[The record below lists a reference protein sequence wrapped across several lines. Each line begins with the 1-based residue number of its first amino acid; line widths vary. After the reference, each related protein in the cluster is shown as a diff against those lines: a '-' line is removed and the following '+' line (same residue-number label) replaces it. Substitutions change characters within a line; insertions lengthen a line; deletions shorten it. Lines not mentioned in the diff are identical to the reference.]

1 MKTSEELFEQMK
13 TIRNSAKDSIVAIL
27 RSHNNRADFTT
38 DMNGNDCNDEYFDGD
53 FEYNNRVWI
62 ECYGKYNNET
72 GYVTMVELD
81 KNSNIVITAEGDDFT
96 YDTDYVCH
104 STPVYLDILERLE
117 FMENHGMF
125 KD

>member
-13 TIRNSAKDSIVAIL
+13 TIRSSAKDSIVAIL
-27 RSHNNRADFTT
+27 KSHNNQADFTT
-38 DMNGNDCNDEYFDGD
+38 DENGNDCNDEDFDDD

-62 ECYGKYNNET
+62 ECYGKYDNET

-81 KNSNIVITAEGDDFT
+81 KNNDIVITAEGDDFT

-117 FMENHGMF
+117 YMESHGMF

>member
-1 MKTSEELFEQMK
+1 MKTSEELFDQMK
-13 TIRNSAKDSIVAIL
+13 TIRNCAKDSIVAIL
-27 RSHNNRADFTT
+27 KSHNNHADFTT
-38 DMNGNDCNDEYFDGD
+38 DENGNDCNDEYFDDD
-53 FEYNNRVWI
+53 FEYNNRVWT
-62 ECYGKYNNET
+62 ECYGKYDNET

-81 KNSNIVITAEGDDFT
+81 KNNNIVITAEGEDFT
-96 YDTDYVCH
+96 YDNDYVCH

>member
-1 MKTSEELFEQMK
+1 MK
-13 TIRNSAKDSIVAIL
+13 TIRNSAKDSIVTIL
-27 RSHNNRADFTT
+27 KMHNNRADFTT
-38 DMNGNDCNDEYFDGD
+38 DENVNDCNDEDFDDD

-81 KNSNIVITAEGDDFT
+81 KNNDIIITAEGDDFT

-104 STPVYLDILERLE
+104 STPAYLDILERLE

-125 KD
+125 